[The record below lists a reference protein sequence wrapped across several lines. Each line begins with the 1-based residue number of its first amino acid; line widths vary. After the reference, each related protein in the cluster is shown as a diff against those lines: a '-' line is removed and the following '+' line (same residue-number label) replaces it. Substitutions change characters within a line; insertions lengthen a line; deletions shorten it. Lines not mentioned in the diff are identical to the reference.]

1 MTEDEKL
8 GLQEI
13 IKAIEIVVSSLK
25 ENSFLGEQVAP
36 HLHVGVSAS
45 PRRQVL
51 EHLTQAVTLLELNG
65 VFDYIP
71 VEVPKT

>member
-13 IKAIEIVVSSLK
+13 IKAIEIAVSALTKDSD
-25 ENSFLGEQVAP
+25 FREQVAP
-36 HLHVGVSAS
+36 HFHVGVATST
-45 PRRQVL
+45 RQRVL